1 MLLSDWPL
9 FLILILWL
17 LVGGAAALQSL
28 SGFGFALI
36 VMPFLTLI
44 LGLRT
49 AAPLV
54 ALFAFTLN
62 FINVARA
69 PGYVRVRDL
78 VLMVV
83 ASALG
88 VPLGVYALTAVDE
101 RLISGLLGFVLVAY
115 ATYTLF
121 DPQVHVHLPA
131 WAGYVAGFL
140 GGCLGGAYNTSGP
153 PVILYARLS
162 GWPRHQ
168 FRTTLQGFFLF
179 TSGMTILSHMMA
191 RHMTPR
197 VLSLYGLVA
206 PALLAAVLSA
216 ALVDRR
222 LDARAFQVLI
232 NVLLIV
238 MGGSLLL
245 KAM

>member
-1 MLLSDWPL
+1 MLSSEWSL
-9 FLILILWL
+9 FLILWL

-28 SGFGFALI
+28 SGFGFALV

-49 AAPLV
+49 ATPLV

-62 FINVARA
+62 LINVGRA
-69 PGYVRVRDL
+69 PGHLRVRDL
-78 VLMVV
+78 VPMIA

-101 RLISGLLGFVLVAY
+101 RPISALLGIVLVAY
-115 ATYTLF
+115 ATYTLVQ
-121 DPQVHVHLPA
+121 PQMHVHLPA

-153 PVILYARLS
+153 PVILYARFS

-179 TSGMTILSHMMA
+179 TSGMAILSHTVA

-197 VLSLYGLVA
+197 VLTLYGVTA
-206 PALLAAVLSA
+206 PVLLAAVLTA
-216 ALVDRR
+216 TMVDRR
-222 LDARAFQVLI
+222 LDARAFQVLV
-232 NVLLIV
+232 NVLLII